1 MRMDGVMLLWF
12 VLTALSVA
20 FVAITGRSL
29 GRSLIRG
36 ARHGCCSHANFRE
49 PSLKAFFHAR
59 TREELTAKTLHGC
72 HTGIPKRPQ

>member
-12 VLTALSVA
+12 VPTALSVA
-20 FVAITGRSL
+20 FVATGRSL